1 MPYKEEQISLQGF
14 LAWIPL
20 KYMVRKTLIGKR
32 YIHLATCLLSFQVEY
47 ETGAVLGRA
56 KLDKLDILKKMLF
69 NPSVPGFSMVNVIK
83 DSQEAAKERL
93 DEFKKEHGDE
103 PETSSDFIY
112 WPLWEKATGL
122 TFDEVFKPE
131 PCDIETRERTRERL
145 SRIIQK
151 KLGGKVPLEEAQPT
165 ISGFLLEGLGFGS
178 TFPELTEKMC
188 KNVYEKTDEELQ
200 RISRALGF
208 STPEDLSRRV
218 GLPTTE
224 EQAPTLKEREEQ
236 VLQAVAVYA
245 SEYYPELVVA
255 LDLRGY
261 IDIDAEGSR

>member
-56 KLDKLDILKKMLF
+56 ILDKLDILKKML
-69 NPSVPGFSMVNVIK
+69 SIPGLNMANVIK
-83 DSQEAAKERL
+83 DAQEAAKKRL

-103 PETSSDFIY
+103 PETFSDFIY

-122 TFDEVFKPE
+122 TLGDLFR
-131 PCDIETRERTRERL
+131 PCDIETRERTRKRL

-218 GLPTTE
+218 GLPTPE
-224 EQAPTLKEREEQ
+224 DRAPTLKEREEGL
-236 VLQAVAVYA
+236 LQMVAAYA
-245 SEYYPELVVA
+245 SEYYPELLDA

-261 IDIDAEGSR
+261 IDTEGNR